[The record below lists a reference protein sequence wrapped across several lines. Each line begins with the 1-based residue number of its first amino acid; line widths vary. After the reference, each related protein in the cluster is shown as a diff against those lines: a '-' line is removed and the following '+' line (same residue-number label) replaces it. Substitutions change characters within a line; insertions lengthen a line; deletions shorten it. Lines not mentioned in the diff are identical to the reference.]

1 MKKQKICIIGDGLA
15 GLTST
20 FALKNLNID
29 IDFYCK
35 KEKGRKKDD
44 IRATAISD
52 LNLKFLQK
60 IINFKNS
67 KLFWS
72 CKNIDLFYENK
83 KKIKKFLNL
92 DNQEKSLM
100 HIFENKKFKDY
111 LKKNIKSK
119 HIKIISKEISA
130 IDAEDGSIT
139 INKKKHYYDLV
150 ILCVGKNSNFYTNL
164 LCSRTINK
172 DYNEISITGNVA
184 HNLKIN
190 HSSQYFLKEGPLAIL
205 PYKKK
210 NFSLV
215 WSLNKIFF
223 QEKKDNLKKFIESKL
238 NFLFKKKNNF
248 SILNLQFHPIHLS
261 LRKNYHK
268 NNFVILGEGL
278 HSIHPI
284 AGQGF
289 NLIIRDIKKLFE
301 ELENNLNLGLP
312 IKNSLILKNF
322 YDIRKPENILI
333 SLGIDFTNTFFKKN
347 KLLDPFKN
355 LLLEQVN
362 NNNIKKFSKIISDRG
377 LY

>member
-1 MKKQKICIIGDGLA
+1 
-15 GLTST
+15 
-20 FALKNLNID
+20 
-29 IDFYCK
+29 
-35 KEKGRKKDD
+35 
-44 IRATAISD
+44 
-52 LNLKFLQK
+52 
-60 IINFKNS
+60 
-67 KLFWS
+67 
-72 CKNIDLFYENK
+72 
-83 KKIKKFLNL
+83 
-92 DNQEKSLM
+92 
-100 HIFENKKFKDY
+100 
-111 LKKNIKSK
+111 
-119 HIKIISKEISA
+119 
-130 IDAEDGSIT
+130 
-139 INKKKHYYDLV
+139 
-150 ILCVGKNSNFYTNL
+150 
-164 LCSRTINK
+164 
-172 DYNEISITGNVA
+172 
-184 HNLKIN
+184 
-190 HSSQYFLKEGPLAIL
+190 LAIL